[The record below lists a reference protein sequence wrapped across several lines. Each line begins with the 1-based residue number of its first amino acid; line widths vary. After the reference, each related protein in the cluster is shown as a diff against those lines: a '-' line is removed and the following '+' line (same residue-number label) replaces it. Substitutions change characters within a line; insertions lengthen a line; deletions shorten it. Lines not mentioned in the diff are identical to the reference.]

1 MSDKK
6 KKRVIVAM
14 SGGVDSSVAAAML
27 KEEGYDVIGV
37 TMHLWDYYGGADNS
51 GATKGGCCTLEDAN
65 DARKV
70 ADKLGIPF
78 YVLNMEEEFSR
89 SVVDYF
95 VDSYLI
101 GETPN
106 PCVKC
111 NQVLKFDVLLRKTL
125 ELDGDYLAT
134 GHYAQIKKDGNGK
147 LGLHK
152 GRDLNKDQSY
162 FLFTMSEDEMSK
174 VLFPLGDMT
183 KAETRDYARKLGLA
197 TAEKSESQEI
207 CFVEGGKYGEFI
219 EERLKSKT
227 QGLEVGTNTLTLTKA
242 GDIVTVD
249 GEKLGAHMGLHNYT
263 VGQRKGL
270 NLNNGPWFVVALDMK
285 SNSLIVGREDNILSE
300 GLIAKEFH
308 WTNGVPSK
316 GSSSG
321 DSLSAKIR
329 YSLTTA
335 ECNFEIKG
343 DKVIITFT
351 EPQKAVTPGQAV
363 VLYDEDRVVGGGWI
377 EGRLEP
383 AP

>member
-1 MSDKK
+1 MNTKK

-27 KEEGYDVIGV
+27 KEQGYDVIGV
-37 TMHLWDYYGGADNS
+37 TMHLWDYYGGEDNT
-51 GATKGGCCTLEDAN
+51 GATKGGCCTIEDAN

-70 ADKLGIPF
+70 ADKLDIPF
-78 YVLNMEEEFSR
+78 YVMNMEEKFSAE
-89 SVVDYF
+89 VVDYF
-95 VDSYLI
+95 VDSYLQ

-111 NQVLKFDVLLRKTL
+111 NQILKFDVLLRKTL

-134 GHYAQIKKDGNGK
+134 GHYARIIKDKDGRP
-147 LGLHK
+147 GLHK
-152 GRDLNKDQSY
+152 GTDLNKDQSY

-183 KAETRDYARKLGLA
+183 KAETRAYAREHGLA
-197 TAEKSESQEI
+197 TADKSESQEI

-219 EERLKSKT
+219 EERLASKT
-227 QGLEVGTNTLTLTKA
+227 EGLTNTLTLTKA

-249 GEKLGAHMGLHNYT
+249 GEKLGTHIGLHNYT

-270 NLNNGPWFVVALDMK
+270 DLNNGPWFVVKVDIE
-285 SNSLIVGREDNILSE
+285 SNNLIIGREDNILSD

-308 WTNGVPSK
+308 WTNGVPDK
-316 GSSSG
+316 
-321 DSLSAKIR
+321 DAKLSAKIR
-329 YSLTTA
+329 YSQTTA
-335 ECNFEIKG
+335 ECKFEIKG
-343 DKVIITFT
+343 DKVIITFS

-363 VLYDEDRVVGGGWI
+363 VLYDGDRVVGGGWI
-377 EGRLEP
+377 EEKI
-383 AP
+383 